1 MSQIHIEQEHGSEVR
16 VPKWALASMG
26 GLMVVTMIFAG
37 TASRVWVD
45 IRFEP
50 VEDDGLLV
58 WDYADGT
65 VLRELA
71 AGEGGFLRGVL
82 RPLERERTRMG
93 TATDLPYRLLRSRDG
108 TLALLDP
115 TTGVLV
121 DLAAFG
127 RTSLGAFSGLLET
140 AGAE

>member
-16 VPKWALASMG
+16 VPKWALASIA
-26 GLMVVTMIFAG
+26 GLMVVT
-37 TASRVWVD
+37 RVWVD